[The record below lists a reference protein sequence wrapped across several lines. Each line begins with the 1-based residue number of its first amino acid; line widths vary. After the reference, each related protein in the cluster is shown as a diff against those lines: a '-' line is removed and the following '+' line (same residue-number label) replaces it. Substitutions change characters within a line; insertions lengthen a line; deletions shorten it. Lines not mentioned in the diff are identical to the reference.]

1 MLAKVMKFVLKDI
14 GLRFGL
20 LVLEYSTG
28 NLLLVRP
35 LALAFW
41 ANNMHTGNRV
51 QNRLAVVDFLSVACI
66 FSWLSRSSAAETV
79 SARQATRQG
88 KHENRAR

>member
-1 MLAKVMKFVLKDI
+1 
-14 GLRFGL
+14 
-20 LVLEYSTG
+20 
-28 NLLLVRP
+28 
-35 LALAFW
+35 
-41 ANNMHTGNRV
+41 MHTGNRV

-88 KHENRAR
+88 KYENMAR